1 MSHPDSGDGA
11 PAPVDAPPDQ
21 TTTSEFEAVIRGLQP
36 LPTQPWPHAPSGS
49 AVPLAQVLGA
59 LVRSVADAQLA
70 ADVAAAKA
78 VAAAAEEPRN
88 ESSTWAA
95 GVLPS
100 FYQIAEIAVDVSLD
114 LRFAPVGPPDA
125 AVLSALVTSPT
136 GGAGTTKAD
145 EAGAAEVSKAG
156 AAEVAG
162 RPVRVVLRQVP
173 PPAAV
178 MAGLPVPH
186 PAETPIHF
194 D

>member
-1 MSHPDSGDGA
+1 MSHPDSDDGA
-11 PAPVDAPPDQ
+11 AAPVHTHPGQ
-21 TTTSEFEAVIRGLQP
+21 SEFEAVIRGLRP
-36 LPTQPWPHAPSGS
+36 LAAQPWPDDRPAG

-59 LVRSVADAQLA
+59 LVQSVADAQLA

-78 VAAAAEEPRN
+78 VTTAAEEPGN

-100 FYQIAEIAVDVSLD
+100 FYQIAEVTVDVNLD

-125 AVLSALVTSPT
+125 AVLSALVTNPT
-136 GGAGTTKAD
+136 GETGA
-145 EAGAAEVSKAG
+145 AGAASGETASGG
-156 AAEVAG
+156 A
-162 RPVRVVLRQVP
+162 PVRIVLRQVP

-178 MAGLPVPH
+178 MASLPV
-186 PAETPIHF
+186 AQTAATQIHY